1 MNFEFLNTLIVSA
14 IEKPMDTR
22 FLTTIYDKLT
32 NPEIWINILER
43 VVWSIGF
50 IIIGLIVMKVVKTL
64 IQNFFTMKARSKL
77 KIKGSAKRNK
87 TLINVLQNMTTIVVW
102 FVVVV
107 TVLETFNIPVGT
119 LLAGAGIVG
128 LAIGFGAQ
136 SLVKDM
142 ITGFFIILENQFDT
156 GDFIR
161 ANTTGTTVAEGEV
174 IYLGLRS
181 SKIKG
186 YNGEVYMIPNGTIN
200 EVVNFSVENSIA
212 FLDLNLS
219 LETDT
224 AEVERLLTKY
234 FDIEWSNDPSLVA
247 QPAVLGIQDF
257 QQGQAM
263 LRIQFITEPMEQF
276 GVLRKYRG
284 KIKDYLNA
292 HEIELAVPVMDFGK
306 DTSMKGS

>member
-1 MNFEFLNTLIVSA
+1 
-14 IEKPMDTR
+14 MDTR

-50 IIIGLIVMKVVKTL
+50 IIIGLIVMKVVNRL

-174 IYLGLRS
+174 IHLGLRS

-212 FLDLNLS
+212 FLDLN
-219 LETDT
+219 
-224 AEVERLLTKY
+224 
-234 FDIEWSNDPSLVA
+234 
-247 QPAVLGIQDF
+247 
-257 QQGQAM
+257 
-263 LRIQFITEPMEQF
+263 
-276 GVLRKYRG
+276 
-284 KIKDYLNA
+284 
-292 HEIELAVPVMDFGK
+292 
-306 DTSMKGS
+306 